1 MEFIFIPLIVG
12 ICVAGFYGVFELLIR
27 RRERLNIIEKL
38 GDKVTP
44 EMLGTRMACPQRPHS
59 GLSFGAMKAAGLLM
73 GVGLGLLLAFFIAHH
88 YNLTSTGYDVSAYEV
103 SRIREILYG
112 ASVLLF
118 GGLGLL
124 IAFIVE
130 VKMRRKEK

>member
-1 MEFIFIPLIVG
+1 MEFIFIPLIIG

-44 EMLGTRMACPQRPHS
+44 EMLGSRMAYPQRPHS

-73 GVGLGLLLAFFIAHH
+73 GIGIGLLAAFLFYYFADIMPPDD
-88 YNLTSTGYDVSAYEV
+88 GYVSGSVRRTYEM
-103 SRIREILYG
+103 LYG